1 MKSKKSR
8 QKQKQK
14 QKQKPSRQ
22 LKELTGEV
30 RVDAE
35 SSSSVSGGHT
45 VAKSPSSGTVT
56 INNDGNF

>member
-30 RVDAE
+30 RVDAK
-35 SSSSVSGGHT
+35 SSSSVSGGRE
-45 VAKSPSSGTVT
+45 VAKSPSSGTVI
-56 INNDGNF
+56 INSDGNF

>member
-1 MKSKKSR
+1 MKSKKS
-8 QKQKQK
+8 KQKQK

-35 SSSSVSGGHT
+35 SSSTISGGHT